1 MRFSIDQKINTGL
14 SLLLLILGAVGT
26 IYYRN
31 IVASAQ
37 AQWGMSRPYETQE
50 QIRQVQL
57 DFKRVEAGQRSYL
70 VTQADGDLSSY
81 RTALGQLAGDI
92 DHLRS
97 VIAKSSAQQE
107 RLASLDYLLTRWVA
121 ILQRTMASKSKDLNG
136 ASPLVGAKPT
146 TAGMYE
152 INGLLLEIEN
162 EENEVLRAQNQA
174 AASTARNATVF
185 IAGGIAFAFVG
196 VPVAAL
202 FIRRE
207 FVRHRQ
213 TEEEKLRTNHFLD
226 SVIENI
232 PSMIFIKDAETLKFV
247 RVNRACE
254 DVVGYSRSEL
264 IGKNAHD
271 IFPEEE
277 ANFLAAK
284 DKEVLESGELL
295 DIPEEPIHTKK
306 NGLRILHARKIPL
319 FDVNGKAQFLVGI
332 SEDITELKQARE
344 ALVRAKEEA
353 ERSNKFKDQFLST
366 MSHELRTPLNAVIGF
381 SDLLTEEQYGPLD
394 DRQKRYV
401 NHIRTGGKHL
411 LRLIN
416 DILDLSKIEAG
427 RLQLAIESVPVNVWF
442 AEVLDTLRPLAD
454 RKSQT
459 LVGHAPPNL
468 SARADS
474 TRFKQILM
482 NLLGNAIKFTPEGGK
497 IELAAQQIGDI
508 VRTEVRDSGPG
519 IPPGE
524 QQRIF
529 DAFYRL
535 GQSDKGAEGTGL
547 GLAITR
553 RLVELHGGDL
563 GIESQPG
570 SGSCFYFT
578 LPAVATLEVQKTQG
592 SRPNLEFGEGRKI
605 LVVEDDPA
613 AAHILHSHLISA
625 GYNVVLCDQPE
636 RAVEMAAEL
645 HPSAVTL
652 DIVMKPV
659 NGWELLPNLKSDP
672 RTATIPIIVVT
683 IVDQPGMGAL
693 LGADEYIVKPVEKA
707 ALLAAIQRCLNHR
720 GQIESIQNILVV
732 EDDAPAREFIAELL
746 SKQGYNVCT
755 AADGAEALTR
765 MASLPPELVI
775 LDLILPQVSGFELL
789 AEWRSASR
797 TMDIPVFVL
806 TSKDLTREETD
817 YLMKNTTALFRKQ
830 EPWQETL
837 LRQLQRVV
845 PPVLAR
851 EQ

>member
-1 MRFSIDQKINTGL
+1 MRFSSDQKINTGL

-26 IYYRN
+26 ISYRN

-37 AQWGMSRPYETQE
+37 AQRGMSRTYETQE

-57 DFKRVEAGQRSYL
+57 DLKRLEVGQRSYL
-70 VTQADGDLSSY
+70 VTQADGDLISY
-81 RTALGQLAGDI
+81 RTAVTQLGYDV
-92 DHLRS
+92 DFLRS
-97 VIAKSSAQQE
+97 ATAESPAQQG
-107 RLASLDYLLTRWVA
+107 RLSSLDYLLTRWVA

-136 ASPLVGAKPT
+136 ASPLVGAESTKD
-146 TAGMYE
+146 GMNE
-152 INGLLLEIEN
+152 INGLLLEMEN
-162 EENEVLRAQNQA
+162 EENAVLRAQNQA
-174 AASTARNATVF
+174 AASSARNAALL

-196 VPVAAL
+196 VPVGAL

-207 FVRHRQ
+207 FVQHRQ

-306 NGLRILHARKIPL
+306 KGLRILHARKIPL
-319 FDVNGKAQFLVGI
+319 FDVNGRAQFLVGI

-381 SDLLTEEQYGPLD
+381 SDLLTEEQYGPLN

-416 DILDLSKIEAG
+416 DILDLSKIQAG

-442 AEVLDTLRPLAD
+442 TDVVDTLRPLAD
-454 RKSQT
+454 KKSQT
-459 LVGHAPPNL
+459 LVEHASSNL

-474 TRFKQILM
+474 TRLKQILM
-482 NLLGNAIKFTPEGGK
+482 NLLGNAIKFTPEGGR

-508 VRTEVRDSGPG
+508 VRIEVRDSGPG
-519 IPPGE
+519 IPPEE

-535 GQSDKGAEGTGL
+535 CQSEKGAEGTGL

-553 RLVELHGGDL
+553 RLVELHGGQL
-563 GIESQPG
+563 GIESQLG

-578 LPAVATLEVQKTQG
+578 LPVVATPEVQKTQG
-592 SRPNLEFGEGRKI
+592 SRPNLEVGEGRKI

-613 AAHILHSHLISA
+613 AAHILQSHLLSA
-625 GYNVVLCDQPE
+625 GYDVVLCNQPQH
-636 RAVEMAAEL
+636 AVEMAAEL
-645 HPSAVTL
+645 HPSVVTL
-652 DIVMKPV
+652 DIVMKPL

-672 RTATIPIIVVT
+672 RTATIPVIVVT

-707 ALLAAIQRCLNHR
+707 ALLTAMQRCLDHR
-720 GQIESIQNILVV
+720 GQIERIQNILVV
-732 EDDAPAREFIAELL
+732 EDDTPAREFIAEFL

-765 MASLPPELVI
+765 MAALPPELVI

-789 AEWRSASR
+789 AEWRSASQTR
-797 TMDIPVFVL
+797 DIPVFVL

-817 YLMKNTTALFRKQ
+817 YLLKNTDALLRKQ

-837 LRQLQRVV
+837 LRQLQRVAS
-845 PPVLAR
+845 PVLTR

>member
-26 IYYRN
+26 ISYRN

-37 AQWGMSRPYETQE
+37 AQRGMSGAYETQE
-50 QIRQVQL
+50 QIRKVQL
-57 DFKRVEAGQRSYL
+57 DLKRVEVGQRSYL
-70 VTQADGDLSSY
+70 VTRADGDLFSY
-81 RTALGQLAGDI
+81 RTAVTQLGYDV
-92 DHLRS
+92 DFLRS
-97 VIAKSSAQQE
+97 ATAESPAQQG
-107 RLASLDYLLTRWVA
+107 RLSSLDCLLTRWVA
-121 ILQRTMASKSKDLNG
+121 ILQQTMASKSKDLNG
-136 ASPLVGAKPT
+136 ASPLVGAKST
-146 TAGMYE
+146 KDAMSE
-152 INGLLLEIEN
+152 INGLLLEMEN
-162 EENEVLRAQNQA
+162 EENDVLRAQNQA
-174 AASTARNATVF
+174 AASTARNAAVL
-185 IAGGIAFAFVG
+185 IVGGIAFAFVG
-196 VPVAAL
+196 VPVGAF

-254 DVVGYSRSEL
+254 EVVGYSRSEL

-271 IFPEEE
+271 IFSEEE

-306 NGLRILHARKIPL
+306 KGLRILHARKIPL
-319 FDVNGKAQFLVGI
+319 FDVNGRAQFLVGI

-353 ERSNKFKDQFLST
+353 EHSNKFKEQFLST

-381 SDLLTEEQYGPLD
+381 SDLLTEEQYGPLN

-442 AEVLDTLRPLAD
+442 AEVLDILRPLAD

-459 LVGHAPPNL
+459 LVGHAPPSL
-468 SARADS
+468 SARVDS

-508 VRTEVRDSGPG
+508 VRIEVRDSGPG
-519 IPPGE
+519 IPPDE

-553 RLVELHGGDL
+553 RLVELHGGQL

-578 LPAVATLEVQKTQG
+578 LPAVAALQVQKTQG

-613 AAHILHSHLISA
+613 AAHILHSHLVSA

>member
-1 MRFSIDQKINTGL
+1 MRFSSDQKINTGL

-26 IYYRN
+26 ISYRN

-37 AQWGMSRPYETQE
+37 AQRGMSRTYETQE

-57 DFKRVEAGQRSYL
+57 DLKRVEVGQRSYL
-70 VTQADGDLSSY
+70 VTQADGDLISY
-81 RTALGQLAGDI
+81 RTAVTQLGYDV
-92 DHLRS
+92 DFLRS
-97 VIAKSSAQQE
+97 ATAESPAQQG
-107 RLASLDYLLTRWVA
+107 RLPSLDYLLTRWVA
-121 ILQRTMASKSKDLNG
+121 ILRQTMASKSKDLNG
-136 ASPLVGAKPT
+136 ASPLVGAESEKE
-146 TAGMYE
+146 AIYQ
-152 INGLLLEIEN
+152 INDLLLEMEN
-162 EENEVLRAQNQA
+162 EENAILRAQIQA
-174 AASTARNATVF
+174 AASSARNTAILIV
-185 IAGGIAFAFVG
+185 GGIAFAFVG
-196 VPVAAL
+196 VPVGAL

-207 FVRHRQ
+207 FVQHRQ
-213 TEEEKLRTNHFLD
+213 TQEEKLRTNHFLD

-254 DVVGYSRSEL
+254 EVVGYSRSEM

-306 NGLRILHARKIPL
+306 KGLRILHARKIPL
-319 FDVNGKAQFLVGI
+319 FDVNGRAQFLVGI

-381 SDLLTEEQYGPLD
+381 SDLLTEEQYGPLN

-416 DILDLSKIEAG
+416 DILDLSKTEAG
-427 RLQLAIESVPVNVWF
+427 RLQLAIESVPVNVLF
-442 AEVLDTLRPLAD
+442 TDVVDTLRPLAD
-454 RKSQT
+454 KKSQT
-459 LVGHAPPNL
+459 LVEHASSNL

-474 TRFKQILM
+474 TRLKQILM
-482 NLLGNAIKFTPEGGK
+482 NLLGNAIKFTPEGGR

-508 VRTEVRDSGPG
+508 VRIEVRDSGPG
-519 IPPGE
+519 IPPEE

-535 GQSDKGAEGTGL
+535 CQSEKGAEGTGL

-553 RLVELHGGDL
+553 RLVELHGGQL
-563 GIESQPG
+563 GIESQLG

-578 LPAVATLEVQKTQG
+578 LPVVATPEVQKTQG
-592 SRPNLEFGEGRKI
+592 SRPNLEVGEGRKI

-613 AAHILHSHLISA
+613 AAHILQSHLLSA
-625 GYNVVLCDQPE
+625 GYDVVLCNQPQH
-636 RAVEMAAEL
+636 AVEMAAEL
-645 HPSAVTL
+645 HPSVVTL
-652 DIVMKPV
+652 DIVMKPL

-672 RTATIPIIVVT
+672 RTATIPVIVVT

-693 LGADEYIVKPVEKA
+693 LGADDYIVKPVEKA
-707 ALLAAIQRCLNHR
+707 ALLTAMQRCLDHR
-720 GQIESIQNILVV
+720 GQIERIQNILVV
-732 EDDAPAREFIAELL
+732 EDDTPAREFIAEFL

-765 MASLPPELVI
+765 MAALPPELVI

-789 AEWRSASR
+789 AEWRSASQTR
-797 TMDIPVFVL
+797 DISVFVL

-817 YLMKNTTALFRKQ
+817 YLLKNTDALLRKQ

-837 LRQLQRVV
+837 LRQLQRVAS
-845 PPVLAR
+845 PVLTR

>member
-1 MRFSIDQKINTGL
+1 MRFSSDQKINTGL

-26 IYYRN
+26 ISYRN

-37 AQWGMSRPYETQE
+37 AQRGMSRTYETQE

-57 DFKRVEAGQRSYL
+57 DFKRVEVGQRSYL
-70 VTQADGDLSSY
+70 VTQADGDLFSY
-81 RTALGQLAGDI
+81 RTAVTQLGYDV
-92 DHLRS
+92 DFLRS
-97 VIAKSSAQQE
+97 ATAESPAQQG
-107 RLASLDYLLTRWVA
+107 RLSSLDYLLTRWVA
-121 ILQRTMASKSKDLNG
+121 ILQQTMASKSKDLNG
-136 ASPLVGAKPT
+136 ASPLVGAESEKE
-146 TAGMYE
+146 AIYQ
-152 INGLLLEIEN
+152 INDLLLEMEN
-162 EENEVLRAQNQA
+162 EENAVLRAQNQA
-174 AASTARNATVF
+174 AASSARNAALL

-196 VPVAAL
+196 VPVGAL

-207 FVRHRQ
+207 FVQHRQ

-306 NGLRILHARKIPL
+306 KGLRILHARKIPL
-319 FDVNGKAQFLVGI
+319 FDVNGRAQFLVGI

-381 SDLLTEEQYGPLD
+381 SDLLTEEQYGPLN

-416 DILDLSKIEAG
+416 DILDLSKIQAG

-442 AEVLDTLRPLAD
+442 TDVVDTLRPLAD
-454 RKSQT
+454 KKSQT
-459 LVGHAPPNL
+459 LV
-468 SARADS
+468 
-474 TRFKQILM
+474 
-482 NLLGNAIKFTPEGGK
+482 
-497 IELAAQQIGDI
+497 QIGDI
-508 VRTEVRDSGPG
+508 VRIEVRDSGPG
-519 IPPGE
+519 IPPEE

-535 GQSDKGAEGTGL
+535 CQSEKGAEGTGL

-553 RLVELHGGDL
+553 RLVELHGGQL
-563 GIESQPG
+563 GIESQLG

-578 LPAVATLEVQKTQG
+578 LPVVATPEVQKTQG
-592 SRPNLEFGEGRKI
+592 SRPNLEVGEGRKI

-613 AAHILHSHLISA
+613 AAHILQSHLLSA
-625 GYNVVLCDQPE
+625 GYDVVLCNQPQH
-636 RAVEMAAEL
+636 AVEMAAEL
-645 HPSAVTL
+645 HPSVVTL
-652 DIVMKPV
+652 DIVMKPL

-672 RTATIPIIVVT
+672 RTATIPVIVVT

-707 ALLAAIQRCLNHR
+707 ALLTAMQRCLDHR
-720 GQIESIQNILVV
+720 GQIERIQNILVV
-732 EDDAPAREFIAELL
+732 EDDTPAREFIAEFL

-765 MASLPPELVI
+765 MAALPPELVI

-789 AEWRSASR
+789 AEWRSASQTR
-797 TMDIPVFVL
+797 DIPVFVL

-817 YLMKNTTALFRKQ
+817 YLLKNTDALLRKQ

-837 LRQLQRVV
+837 LRQLQRVAS
-845 PPVLAR
+845 PVLTR

>member
-1 MRFSIDQKINTGL
+1 MN
-14 SLLLLILGAVGT
+14 
-26 IYYRN
+26 
-31 IVASAQ
+31 
-37 AQWGMSRPYETQE
+37 
-50 QIRQVQL
+50 
-57 DFKRVEAGQRSYL
+57 
-70 VTQADGDLSSY
+70 
-81 RTALGQLAGDI
+81 
-92 DHLRS
+92 
-97 VIAKSSAQQE
+97 
-107 RLASLDYLLTRWVA
+107 
-121 ILQRTMASKSKDLNG
+121 
-136 ASPLVGAKPT
+136 
-146 TAGMYE
+146 E
-152 INGLLLEIEN
+152 INGLLLEMEN
-162 EENEVLRAQNQA
+162 EENAVLRAQNQA
-174 AASTARNATVF
+174 AASSARNAALL

-196 VPVAAL
+196 VPVGAL

-207 FVRHRQ
+207 FVQHRQ

-306 NGLRILHARKIPL
+306 KGLRILHARKIPL
-319 FDVNGKAQFLVGI
+319 FDVNGRAQFLVGI

-381 SDLLTEEQYGPLD
+381 SDLLTEEQYGPLN

-416 DILDLSKIEAG
+416 DILDLSKIQAG

-442 AEVLDTLRPLAD
+442 TDVVDTLRPLAD
-454 RKSQT
+454 KKSQT
-459 LVGHAPPNL
+459 LVEHASSNL

-474 TRFKQILM
+474 TRLKQILM
-482 NLLGNAIKFTPEGGK
+482 NLLGNAIKFTPEGGR

-508 VRTEVRDSGPG
+508 VRIEVRDSGPG
-519 IPPGE
+519 IPPEE

-535 GQSDKGAEGTGL
+535 CQSEKGAEGTGL

-553 RLVELHGGDL
+553 RLVELHGGQL
-563 GIESQPG
+563 GIESQLG

-578 LPAVATLEVQKTQG
+578 LPVVATPEVQKTQG
-592 SRPNLEFGEGRKI
+592 SRPNLEVGEGRKI

-613 AAHILHSHLISA
+613 AAHILQSHLLSA
-625 GYNVVLCDQPE
+625 GYDVVLCNQPQH
-636 RAVEMAAEL
+636 AVEMAAEL
-645 HPSAVTL
+645 HPSVVTL
-652 DIVMKPV
+652 DIVMKPL

-672 RTATIPIIVVT
+672 RTATIPVIVVT

-707 ALLAAIQRCLNHR
+707 ALLTAMQRCLDHR
-720 GQIESIQNILVV
+720 GQIERIQNILVV
-732 EDDAPAREFIAELL
+732 EDDTPAREFIAEFL

-765 MASLPPELVI
+765 MAALPPELVI

-789 AEWRSASR
+789 AEWRSASQTR
-797 TMDIPVFVL
+797 DIPVFVL

-817 YLMKNTTALFRKQ
+817 YLLKNTDALLRKQ

-837 LRQLQRVV
+837 LRQLQRVAS
-845 PPVLAR
+845 PVLTR

>member
-1 MRFSIDQKINTGL
+1 MRFSIEQKINIGFG
-14 SLLLLILGAVGT
+14 LLLLILGAVGT
-26 IYYRN
+26 ISYRN
-31 IVASAQ
+31 IVASAK
-37 AQWGMSRPYETQE
+37 AQRGMSRTYETQE

-57 DFKRVEAGQRSYL
+57 DFKRVEVGQRSYL
-70 VTQADGDLSSY
+70 VTQADGDLFSY
-81 RTALGQLAGDI
+81 RTAVTQLGYDV
-92 DHLRS
+92 DFLRS
-97 VIAKSSAQQE
+97 ATAESPAQQE
-107 RLASLDYLLTRWVA
+107 RLSSLDYLLTRWVA

-136 ASPLVGAKPT
+136 ASPLVGAESTKD
-146 TAGMYE
+146 GMNE
-152 INGLLLEIEN
+152 INGLLLEMEN
-162 EENEVLRAQNQA
+162 EENAVLRAQNQA
-174 AASTARNATVF
+174 AASSARNAALL

-196 VPVAAL
+196 VPVGAL

-207 FVRHRQ
+207 FVQHRQ
-213 TEEEKLRTNHFLD
+213 TEEEKLGTNHFLD

-232 PSMIFIKDAETLKFV
+232 PSMIFVKDAETLKFV

-254 DVVGYSRSEL
+254 EVVGYSRSEL

-306 NGLRILHARKIPL
+306 KGLRILHARKIPL
-319 FDVNGKAQFLVGI
+319 FDVNGRAQFLVGI

-381 SDLLTEEQYGPLD
+381 SDLLTEEQYGPLN

-442 AEVLDTLRPLAD
+442 TDVVDTLRPLAD
-454 RKSQT
+454 KKSQT
-459 LVGHAPPNL
+459 LVEHASSNL
-468 SARADS
+468 TARADS
-474 TRFKQILM
+474 TRLKQILM
-482 NLLGNAIKFTPEGGK
+482 NLLGNAIKFTPEGGR

-508 VRTEVRDSGPG
+508 VRIEVRDSGPG
-519 IPPGE
+519 IPPEE

-535 GQSDKGAEGTGL
+535 CQSEKGAEGTGL

-553 RLVELHGGDL
+553 RLVELHGGQL
-563 GIESQPG
+563 GIESQLG

-578 LPAVATLEVQKTQG
+578 LPVVATPEVQKTQG
-592 SRPNLEFGEGRKI
+592 SRPNLEVGEGRKI

-613 AAHILHSHLISA
+613 AAHILQSHLLSA
-625 GYNVVLCDQPE
+625 GYDVVLCNQPQH
-636 RAVEMAAEL
+636 AVEMAAEL
-645 HPSAVTL
+645 HPSVVTL
-652 DIVMKPV
+652 DIVMKPL

-672 RTATIPIIVVT
+672 RTATIPVIVVT

-707 ALLAAIQRCLNHR
+707 ALLTAMQRCLDHR
-720 GQIESIQNILVV
+720 GQIERIQNILVV
-732 EDDAPAREFIAELL
+732 EDDTPAREFIAEFL
-746 SKQGYNVCT
+746 SKRGYNVCT

-765 MASLPPELVI
+765 MAALPPELVI

-789 AEWRSASR
+789 AEWRSASQTR
-797 TMDIPVFVL
+797 DIPVFVL

-817 YLMKNTTALFRKQ
+817 YLLKNTDALLRKQ

-837 LRQLQRVV
+837 LRQLQRVAS
-845 PPVLAR
+845 PVLTR